1 MSTHE
6 ERLALASFLRTRRE
20 RVTPAEVGFPVGQR
34 RRTPGLRR
42 EELAQLAG
50 ISVTWYTWLEQGRD
64 ITVSSQV
71 LESLAS
77 ALRLNSHEKNYLFVL
92 ANIRSAS
99 ATTSVDEPLNPVL
112 QLILDQ
118 QGANPAY
125 IMGRYWD
132 ILAWNQAAALLFDFG
147 ENANMLWYL
156 FDRPAARQLIVDW
169 EDRAQRLLAEFRADC
184 SQYVTEPSFTRFV
197 DALKAAS
204 PEFSAWWPL
213 HHITSREGGRREFE
227 HPLLGR
233 LVLYQT
239 TFYLSSTPQVKLVLH
254 TPVGEDDT
262 VQKLERLIKDQ
273 KR

>member
-1 MSTHE
+1 MNTHE
-6 ERLALASFLRTRRE
+6 DRFALASFLRTRRE
-20 RVTPAEVGFPVGQR
+20 RVLPAAVGFPVGKR

-71 LESLAS
+71 LESLAG
-77 ALRLNSHEKNYLFVL
+77 ALQLTAYEKNYLFVL
-92 ANIRSAS
+92 ANIRP
-99 ATTSVDEPLNPVL
+99 TSVATSADEPLNPVL

-125 IMGRYWD
+125 IMGRYWN
-132 ILAWNQAAALLFDFG
+132 ILAWNRAASALFDFG
-147 ENANMLWYL
+147 DHANMLWYM

-184 SQYVTEPSFTRFV
+184 SRYVTDPHFNQFV
-197 DALKAAS
+197 DALKTAS
-204 PEFSAWWPL
+204 PEFFDWWPL
-213 HHITSREGGRREFE
+213 HHIISREGGRREFE
-227 HPLLGR
+227 HPLVGR

-239 TFYLSSTPQVKLVLH
+239 TFHLSSTPEVKLVLH
-254 TPVGEDDT
+254 TPIDENDT
-262 VQKLERLIKDQ
+262 AQKLNGLIKG
-273 KR
+273 